1 MANSSYLNII
11 TFLLTT
17 VFYYMVLKP
26 TFTFDM
32 LSDIQK
38 SKEHTSQNYLYLGV
52 YLLLV
57 MVIQFMVNASV
68 ISSSCGG
75 NITENMGASSILT
88 FLPWTLIFGAII
100 VVLVVY
106 PGFKSAFSDVIGYFY
121 VSSSASKVLTEL
133 LIDPNVQK
141 NIDSTTST
149 VEQKQAMQSAAD
161 AIIKICGNTS
171 ILINEIVPS
180 NFMSYWNTLKPLMK
194 QQYQDDMSPDAIA
207 KKTQLFDL
215 VVSRDNVGEAMW
227 FIYIGILVTSIVQ
240 LKIVTRGCV
249 SSPETMEKNH
259 EKFIKQNEKMEE
271 KQAKAT
277 ETVYTLSG

>member
-32 LSDIQK
+32 LTDIQK
-38 SKEHTSQNYLYLGV
+38 SKDHTSQNYLYLGV

-88 FLPWTLIFGAII
+88 FLPWTFIFGAII
-100 VVLVVY
+100 LVLVVY

-121 VSSSASKVLTEL
+121 VYNSAGKVLTEL
-133 LIDPNVQK
+133 MIDPNVQK
-141 NIDSTTST
+141 NIDSTNST

-171 ILINEIVPS
+171 ILINEMVPS
-180 NFMSYWNTLKPLMK
+180 NFISYWNILKPLFK
-194 QQYQDDMSPDAIA
+194 QQYQDEMSPDTIA
-207 KKTQLFDL
+207 KKTQLFEL

-240 LKIVTRGCV
+240 LKIITRGCV
-249 SSPETMEKNH
+249 SSPETMAKNH
-259 EKFIKQNEKMEE
+259 DQFLKQNEEMEAN
-271 KQAKAT
+271 KAKT
-277 ETVYTLSG
+277 TGTVYTLSG

>member
-38 SKEHTSQNYLYLGV
+38 SKDHTSQNYLYLGV

-100 VVLVVY
+100 LVLVVY

-141 NIDSTTST
+141 NIDSTNST

-180 NFMSYWNTLKPLMK
+180 NFISYWNTLKPLMK

-240 LKIVTRGCV
+240 LKITTRGCV

-259 EKFIKQNEKMEE
+259 EKFLKQNEKMEE